1 MASRVEL
8 ANRALDKLGEQPIIS
23 LDDNQKAA
31 RVLSRMFDM
40 VRDDELRAR
49 KWSFSIKR
57 VQLAPDVDVPVYGY
71 GAQFTLPIDCLR
83 VLSIFNFDIGP
94 NLSDYNAAMSQ
105 VYVIE
110 GRKILYGRPIP
121 GGPPP
126 SEPMPL
132 RYIARAEDSTQWDPC
147 FNEAFACRLAMEACE
162 PITQSDS
169 KWQKCATQYQAAL
182 GKASRANAIELP
194 PDYLADDSWLTG
206 RLRG

>member
-8 ANRALDKLGEQPIIS
+8 ANWALDKVGEQPIIS
-23 LDDNQKAA
+23 LSDPQKGA
-31 RVLSRMFDM
+31 RVTERMFDK
-40 VRDDELRAR
+40 VRDRELRAR

-71 GAQFTLPIDCLR
+71 GSQFTLPSDCLR

-94 NLSDYNAAMSQ
+94 NMSDYNSGMSQ
-105 VYVIE
+105 TYVIE

-126 SEPMPL
+126 SFPMPL
-132 RYIARAEDSTQWDPC
+132 RYIAKIEDTTQWDASFC
-147 FNEAFACRLAMEACE
+147 EVFACRLAMEIAE
-162 PITQSDS
+162 TITQSDS
-169 KWQKCATQYQAAL
+169 KFQKVSAQYQEAL
-182 GKASRANAIELP
+182 GAAKRANALELP
-194 PDYLADDSWLTG
+194 SDTIADDTWVFG

>member
-1 MASRVEL
+1 MASQVEL
-8 ANRALDKLGEQPIIS
+8 ANRALDKLGELPIIS
-23 LDDNQKAA
+23 LDDNVKAA
-31 RVLSRMFDM
+31 GVLKRMFAM

-57 VQLAPDVDVPVYGY
+57 AQLAADVEVPVYGY
-71 GAQFTLPIDCLR
+71 GSQFTLPDDCLR
-83 VLSIFNFDIGP
+83 ILSIFNFDIGP
-94 NLSDYNAAMSQ
+94 NLSDYNAGMSQ
-105 VYVIE
+105 IYVIE

-126 SEPMPL
+126 SVPMPL
-132 RYIARAEDSTQWDPC
+132 RYIARSEDTTQWDVC

-162 PITQSDS
+162 AITQSDS
-169 KWQKCATQYQAAL
+169 KWQKCAAQYQAAL

-194 PDYLADDSWLTG
+194 SDTISDDSWVMS